1 MKRIVLIIGL
11 LFLLCACSDNEEK
24 YDDLLSYTEWHCFY
38 VETWSRVPDVEYEFE
53 GLDDVL
59 SKLESTKSKVE
70 TCADTIW
77 DEDIS
82 VRGDQWL
89 LFGNESCKYVEER
102 VEESSYVVN
111 DYKVTKVYYPDQ
123 SYEEDL
129 GDGYYLYIILEGK
142 IISITRKH
150 YDYVEYNGKMMLDEP
165 NIRHTEIRL
174 LSSEEFPYEKREAKQ
189 YDMTFDRDDRSVILS
204 GELNITGYLNEEMDE
219 ISLADIGT
227 LYKE

>member
-1 MKRIVLIIGL
+1 MRHLFSAIVFA
-11 LFLLCACSDNEEK
+11 LFLCACSDNEEK
-24 YDDLLSYTEWHCFY
+24 YEDLLSYTEWHCFY
-38 VETWSRVPDVEYEFE
+38 VESWSRIPDVEYEFE

>member
-1 MKRIVLIIGL
+1 M
-11 LFLLCACSDNEEK
+11 
-24 YDDLLSYTEWHCFY
+24 
-38 VETWSRVPDVEYEFE
+38 
-53 GLDDVL
+53 